1 MATVLDIAKRNPN
14 AAPVA
19 VSDAARAAGQTA
31 LSIEKT
37 AEINVVAGAAPG
49 GASLIGLTRDQL
61 KDSLAAIGVPERE
74 QKMRVAQLWHWIYFR
89 GAKDFAEMT
98 NVGKELRAKLA
109 AAYTLARPQ
118 VVSEQVSK
126 DGTRKW
132 LIRMA
137 STGPLDKGAE
147 IECVYI
153 PEVDRG
159 TLCVS
164 SQVGCTLTCSF
175 CHTGTQ
181 RLVRNLTSAE
191 IVAQLIVAR
200 DMIGDWPDATPPEGA
215 FVPSDGGRFVSNI
228 VFMGMGEPLYNPDNV
243 IAAIDVMSDGE
254 GLTLSRRRITVS
266 TSGVVP
272 QMERLGAEANTM
284 LAISLHAVRDEL
296 RDELVP
302 INRKYDIKQLLDAC
316 RAYPGLSNARRITFE
331 YVMLKGVN
339 DSDADA
345 RELVRLLKGIPA
357 KINLIPFNPWPG
369 SKYEC
374 SDWDRI
380 ERFSEIVYRA
390 GYASPVRTPRGRD
403 ILAACGQLKS
413 ETEKLRARARMMAE
427 QGIGAEGVYA
437 VGNGE

>member
-19 VSDAARAAGQTA
+19 VSDAARAAGF
-31 LSIEKT
+31 IEKK
-37 AEINVVAGAAPG
+37 AEMNVAAGAAPG
-49 GASLIGLTRDQL
+49 GVSLIGLTRDQL

-74 QKMRVAQLWHWIYFR
+74 LKMRVAQLWHWIYFR

-109 AAYTLARPQ
+109 EAYTLDRPQ

-181 RLVRNLTSAE
+181 RLVRNLTSQE
-191 IVAQLIVAR
+191 IAAQLIVAR
-200 DMIGDWPDATPPEGA
+200 DRIGDWPGHAAPEGA
-215 FVPSDGGRFVSNI
+215 FVPSDAGRFISNV
-228 VFMGMGEPLYNPDNV
+228 VFMGMGEALYNVENV
-243 IAAIDVMSDGE
+243 VNAIGVMSDNE
-254 GLTLSRRRITVS
+254 GLGLSR
-266 TSGVVP
+266 
-272 QMERLGAEANTM
+272 
-284 LAISLHAVRDEL
+284 
-296 RDELVP
+296 
-302 INRKYDIKQLLDAC
+302 
-316 RAYPGLSNARRITFE
+316 
-331 YVMLKGVN
+331 
-339 DSDADA
+339 
-345 RELVRLLKGIPA
+345 
-357 KINLIPFNPWPG
+357 
-369 SKYEC
+369 
-374 SDWDRI
+374 
-380 ERFSEIVYRA
+380 
-390 GYASPVRTPRGRD
+390 
-403 ILAACGQLKS
+403 
-413 ETEKLRARARMMAE
+413 
-427 QGIGAEGVYA
+427 
-437 VGNGE
+437 